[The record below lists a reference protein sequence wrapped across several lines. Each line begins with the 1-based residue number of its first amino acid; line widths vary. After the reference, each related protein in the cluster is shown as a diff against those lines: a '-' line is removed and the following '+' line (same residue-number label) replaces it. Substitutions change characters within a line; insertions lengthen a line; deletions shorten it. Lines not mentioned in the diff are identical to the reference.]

1 MKIFIK
7 NNKGV
12 IILFLLNFMVLFSL
26 YNLMGGFED
35 FSNFIYFMLLS
46 IFNLLV
52 YLILKYLNERK
63 MYKSLEKKPEVFED
77 CLNSFGDSTLG
88 KYLNEYT
95 RELYSIYKFHMHENI
110 KKQTEHLDFIN
121 QWVHQMK
128 TPLSVIKLIIQ
139 ENGEQQCIKDIKEET
154 EKLEEGLNIAL
165 YNARLENFHND
176 FNVAEF
182 DLKEL
187 VLDRVNYNKKLFIKN
202 GVFPKVEMNNIKIK
216 SDKKWISF
224 ILDQIIINGVKYSKG
239 KGKLI
244 EIKAGE
250 QQKRSYIYIKDEGIG
265 IPKKDI
271 NRVMEPFYTGENGRI
286 FGESTG
292 MGLYI
297 TNEVCKKLN
306 HELEIQSNEGEGTK
320 ITIYFN

>member
-1 MKIFIK
+1 
-7 NNKGV
+7 
-12 IILFLLNFMVLFSL
+12 
-26 YNLMGGFED
+26 
-35 FSNFIYFMLLS
+35 
-46 IFNLLV
+46 
-52 YLILKYLNERK
+52 
-63 MYKSLEKKPEVFED
+63 
-77 CLNSFGDSTLG
+77 
-88 KYLNEYT
+88 
-95 RELYSIYKFHMHENI
+95 MHENI
-110 KKQTEHLDFIN
+110 KKQTEHLNFIN

-139 ENGEQQCIKDIKEET
+139 ENVEQQCIKDIKEEV

-216 SDKKWISF
+216 SDRKWISF

-250 QQKRSYIYIKDEGIG
+250 QQKEVIYI
-265 IPKKDI
+265 
-271 NRVMEPFYTGENGRI
+271 
-286 FGESTG
+286 
-292 MGLYI
+292 
-297 TNEVCKKLN
+297 
-306 HELEIQSNEGEGTK
+306 
-320 ITIYFN
+320 

>member
-12 IILFLLNFMVLFSL
+12 IILFILNFMILFSL

-35 FSNFIYFMLLS
+35 FNNFIYFMLLS
-46 IFNLLV
+46 LFNLLV

-63 MYKSLEKKPEVFED
+63 MYKSLEKKPEIFED

-88 KYLNEYT
+88 KNLNGYT
-95 RELYSIYKFHMHENI
+95 GELYSIYKYHMHENI
-110 KKQTEHLDFIN
+110 KKQTEHLNFIN

-139 ENGEQQCIKDIKEET
+139 ENVEQQCIKDIKEEV

-216 SDKKWISF
+216 SDRKWISF

-250 QQKRSYIYIKDEGIG
+250 QQKRSYIYIRDEGIG

-271 NRVMEPFYTGENGRI
+271 NRVIEPFYTGENGR
-286 FGESTG
+286 T
-292 MGLYI
+292 
-297 TNEVCKKLN
+297 
-306 HELEIQSNEGEGTK
+306 LENLQAWGSI
-320 ITIYFN
+320 

>member
-12 IILFLLNFMVLFSL
+12 IILFILNFMILFSL

-35 FSNFIYFMLLS
+35 FNNFIYFMLLS
-46 IFNLLV
+46 LFNLLV

-63 MYKSLEKKPEVFED
+63 MYKSLEKKPEIFED

-88 KYLNEYT
+88 KNLNGYT
-95 RELYSIYKFHMHENI
+95 GELYSIYKYHMHENI
-110 KKQTEHLDFIN
+110 KKQTEHLNFIN

-139 ENGEQQCIKDIKEET
+139 ENVEQQCIKDIKEEV

-216 SDKKWISF
+216 SDRKWISF

-250 QQKRSYIYIKDEGIG
+250 QQKRSYIYIRDEGIG

-271 NRVMEPFYTGENGRI
+271 NRVIEPFYTGENGRT

-292 MGLYI
+292 MGSI
-297 TNEVCKKLN
+297 
-306 HELEIQSNEGEGTK
+306 
-320 ITIYFN
+320 